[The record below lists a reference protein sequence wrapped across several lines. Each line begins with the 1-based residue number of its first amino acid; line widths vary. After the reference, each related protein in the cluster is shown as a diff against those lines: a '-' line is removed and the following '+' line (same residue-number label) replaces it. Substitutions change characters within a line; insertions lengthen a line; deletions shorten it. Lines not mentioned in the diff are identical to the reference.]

1 MVEATKTWQSLYR
14 FEHGQTSIL
23 GKICQF
29 SNESWQMMEMVPQF
43 VREVGWTHYSRCW
56 DYAHYNSSCMGQSIN
71 VYIQHQLYDWAE
83 DGFICFHMYIY
94 CIQTQETCL
103 KLWVHTFPMLWIFLW
118 VRYSTLEKDI
128 GFQFVYRPFGVD
140 IQNIWMT
147 YGSMDWFKGKS

>member
-1 MVEATKTWQSLYR
+1 
-14 FEHGQTSIL
+14 
-23 GKICQF
+23 
-29 SNESWQMMEMVPQF
+29 
-43 VREVGWTHYSRCW
+43 
-56 DYAHYNSSCMGQSIN
+56 MGQSIN

-147 YGSMDWFKGKS
+147 YGSMDWFKGKSYPESMFFTNKYEVFLYFVRYINQSIEWNIWVSYFGFAIPKCHHSPLNDMFGGEWPVVAT